1 MCCGNSPIRVNDFV
15 VPENQVPQ
23 GITVQSVVAQVNAVT
38 QNDTV
43 NSQRAAEAI
52 QANFHTQNFGQN
64 G

>member
-1 MCCGNSPIRVNDFV
+1 MCCGNSPIRVDQPSVPAQQGDFIA
-15 VPENQVPQ
+15 P
-23 GITVQSVVAQVNAVT
+23 VQAVVAQVNAVN
-38 QNDTV
+38 QNDSI